1 MQIGDMFGFGVGGGL
16 FLAAGVI
23 FFSWF
28 SARGK
33 SVKEIKND
41 VLHAFKQEEGQKK
54 IESLEQELQEEGQK
68 KIESLEQEQV
78 KVEAK
83 IKETEKISVEQQEAI
98 REVVDRSS
106 EMVQEILQEKN
117 PSEIKRRFNN
127 AFNKI

>member
-41 VLHAFKQEEGQKK
+41 VLHAFK
-54 IESLEQELQEEGQK
+54 QEEGQK